1 MITVKMISGPKYP
14 EMVEDMDRELTMV
27 LEEFDCA
34 MNFEILHLANE
45 TSKPSFPN
53 LLIVDPQGLV

>member
-1 MITVKMISGPKYP
+1 MIAAKTISGPEYL

-34 MNFEILHLANE
+34 MDFEILHLANE

-53 LLIVDPQGLV
+53 LSIVDPQGLV

>member
-1 MITVKMISGPKYP
+1 MIAAKTIGGPEYP

-27 LEEFDCA
+27 LEEFDRA
-34 MNFEILHLANE
+34 MNFEILRLANE

-53 LLIVDPQGLV
+53 L